1 MNNVSA
7 NLNIYFE
14 DPKWICEYFRKT
26 GDEIEICKVS
36 FDFEPLSQD
45 IYKYFLSNF
54 NNLNFKKS
62 QFDINKPVFI

>member
-14 DPKWICEYFRKT
+14 DPKWVCEYFRKT
-26 GDEIEICKVS
+26 GNEIETCKLC
-36 FDFEPLSQD
+36 FDFEPLSND

-54 NNLNFKKS
+54 NNLNFKKIK
-62 QFDINKPVFI
+62 FDIDKSVYI